1 MDGGAMNPFART
13 ELLLGAEG
21 LARLAASRV
30 AVFGLGGVGGY
41 VAEALCRSGVGALDL
56 IDGDTVAET
65 NLNRQVIATR
75 QTVGQYKADA
85 MAERLLSINPELR
98 ARPVRLFYLP
108 ENADSVDLSQ
118 YDYVVDAVDTM
129 AAKLEII
136 SRATALG
143 VPVISAMGAGNK
155 LDPSRL
161 RIADIYDTS
170 VCPLARVMRRE
181 LRKRGV
187 HRLKVAYSTE
197 EPVRPVAEGGAPEGP
212 QAAAEAP
219 DRPAARRDT
228 PGSMIF
234 VPAAMGMLIAS
245 EVVRE
250 LASAEGP
257 RG

>member
-1 MDGGAMNPFART
+1 MNPVART

-56 IDGDTVAET
+56 IDGDTVGET

-75 QTVGQYKADA
+75 QTIGQYKADA

-118 YDYVVDAVDTM
+118 YDYVVDAVDTV
-129 AAKLEII
+129 AAKLEIA

-161 RIADIYDTS
+161 RIADIFDTS

-181 LRKRGV
+181 LRRRGV
-187 HRLKVAYSTE
+187 QRLKGAYSTE
-197 EPVRPVAEGGAPEGP
+197 DPVRPMAEGDAPEEP

-219 DRPAARRDT
+219 DRPTARRDT

-245 EVVRE
+245 EVIRE
-250 LASAEGP
+250 LVSAEGP